1 MLRKKS
7 GSILCPNC
15 GQIISVNAEKC
26 IHCGRRNPGLW
37 GFAPLL
43 QGLLGRFGFAEM
55 VSIVCVIFYAI
66 SLLFSPSVNLRSS
79 SFFTFLEPHPVILS
93 LLGATS
99 RFTVFSG
106 QWWTLITAIYLHG
119 NLLHILF
126 NVMWI
131 RQLAPEVEEY
141 FGIARLILIFT
152 IAGIAGFVFAIL
164 FSPYGAIGASGSIF
178 GLFGAI
184 VYYGRHRGGSFGMTV
199 YRQTAIWAA
208 LLFFMGLSSPRVSNW
223 GHAGGFI
230 GGYLAAML
238 LGYTEKRP
246 ESFTMRL
253 WAMGAVGLTILA
265 FGMVAWNIFF

>member
-1 MLRKKS
+1 M
-7 GSILCPNC
+7 LCPNC
-15 GQIISVNAEKC
+15 GQIISVNAEEC

-43 QGLLGRFGFAEM
+43 QSILGRFGFVEM
-55 VSIVCVIFYAI
+55 VSIGCIVFYA
-66 SLLFSPSVNLRSS
+66 
-79 SFFTFLEPHPVILS
+79 LS
-93 LLGATS
+93 LLLSPSINLMASGFFSFLAPDPRILSVLGAAS
-99 RFTVFSG
+99 PFAIQSG

-141 FGIARLILIFT
+141 FGTARLILIFT
-152 IAGIAGFVFAIL
+152 IAGIVGFVFAIL
-164 FSPYGAIGASGSIF
+164 FGSYGAIGASGSIF

-184 VYYGRHRGGSFGMTV
+184 VYYGRNRGGTFGMAV

-208 LLFFMGLSSPRVSNW
+208 LLFFLGLSMERVSNLA
-223 GHAGGFI
+223 HAGGFI

-238 LGYTEKRP
+238 LGYSEIRS
-246 ESFTMRL
+246 ESF
-253 WAMGAVGLTILA
+253 AMKLLALGAVVLT
-265 FGMVAWNIFF
+265 VASLGIGIWRIMALRMLF